1 MYKMYKTQGKQ
12 QFFYFLSGS
21 RYLVY
26 IWFLG
31 TISIAPS
38 CLLRYLET
46 YLSVYFFSI
55 FVVLHTWYTTA
66 HLHIVDS
73 STKLQE
79 QNLCFFNWCVYF
91 FPNFKSVALGHHG
104 SFAFFLSSV
113 YFTLHCERFHFL
125 IVLTSFI
132 IFNYA
137 RDAIFVPL

>member
-1 MYKMYKTQGKQ
+1 MYKTQGKQ

-55 FVVLHTWYTTA
+55 FVVLHVNTQLLICTLWT
-66 HLHIVDS
+66 V
-73 STKLQE
+73 Q
-79 QNLCFFNWCVYF
+79 QNYKSKIFVFNWCVHF
-91 FPNFKSVALGHHG
+91 FPNVKSVALGHHG
-104 SFAFFLSSV
+104 RFAFFLSSV
-113 YFTLHCERFHFL
+113 YFTLHCESFHFL

>member
-55 FVVLHTWYTTA
+55 FVVLHMWYTTA

-79 QNLCFFNWCVYF
+79 QNLCFLIGVFISSQMLSPLPWGIMAVLPF
-91 FPNFKSVALGHHG
+91 
-104 SFAFFLSSV
+104 FFLV
-113 YFTLHCERFHFL
+113 FTSHYT
-125 IVLTSFI
+125 VKVFI
-132 IFNYA
+132 S
-137 RDAIFVPL
+137 L